1 MNNGENAPSELRL
14 LITPP
19 IRTLASMFPDL
30 DRDIIDDV
38 VRMKEGRYEIRMHLQ
53 YARNMLIICG
63 RVGLAVEA
71 CLALNA

>member
-1 MNNGENAPSELRL
+1 
-14 LITPP
+14 
-19 IRTLASMFPDL
+19 MFPDL

-38 VRMKEGRYEIRMHLQ
+38 VRMKEGRYEHLHFQ
-53 YARNMLIICG
+53 HVHDMLTISD